1 MSKVKPLFLDDGNL
15 RQMSPGFTIDPTMFN
30 GSTVG
35 RFNSQNPYK
44 ARDVVLHDV
53 GQGLAF
59 YEAKGDL
66 YPKAFYSGDWE
77 PVGTAITGSQGDQGL
92 DGSPGSDAKFLVVT
106 ADSHVFRYGS
116 DGGLRNPEQITVT
129 ANMQN
134 LGDGVLTWTARGA
147 GVDRSGLVDL
157 FPSEATPCVVL
168 GNQLI
173 IPGGFFTSFIDSN
186 SSHWDDPVLTL
197 TASQGT
203 YQDTFRVLKLKDGEN
218 ALLAFLTNS
227 NHTTS
232 TGEKVYV
239 DSSGN
244 GVADSPIV
252 SGDSLAP
259 AGGDFKVYR
268 GFLELTPANS
278 PVSYEVGAITP
289 AGGASVSI
297 DSGGVYTVASVSAET
312 VTVVLRAT
320 VDGETAE
327 TIYTHALAFQG
338 RDGTSF
344 LSGASAPTPND
355 GLEGDFWL
363 DTSSLSLYG
372 PKRGATT
379 ASSVSV
385 TGAPAAAA
393 AANTQYAP
401 DGGTSDGVATYASGS
416 VTIARYQGTGLWS
429 TKSAWRIYDGLSLL
443 VESNLVYP
451 ATIPDPWDASW
462 NSSGGPNI
470 LITEVEYP
478 QWPTPG
484 INLTGA
490 GVDTDGDGLVD
501 AMVANGFLG
510 HNRTIDRS
518 LSCAATVNGLMIGE
532 VTIADPSVFTIAEG
546 GIIIIVGEQIG
557 SAITPDSLGEFLSP
571 LAISGVW
578 GDVANKPAGF
588 PPEPHTQSVDSIT
601 GLQAA
606 LTELQRVA
614 SQNRVFVSDEPPP
627 RPGTEGD
634 ETRVGDIWVQWDPN
648 E

>member
-1 MSKVKPLFLDDGNL
+1 MRKVKPLFLDDGNL
-15 RQMSPGFTIDPTMFN
+15 RQMSTGFTIDPTMFN

-53 GQGLAF
+53 GQGPAF
-59 YEAKGDL
+59 YEAKEDL
-66 YPKAFYSGDWE
+66 YPKAFHSGDWE

-92 DGSPGSDAKFLVVT
+92 DGAPGSDAKFLVVT

-116 DGGLRNPEQITVT
+116 DSGLRNPEQITVT

-134 LGDGVLTWTARGA
+134 LGEGVLTWTARGA

-157 FPSEATPCVVL
+157 FPSGANPCVVS

-186 SSHWDDPVLTL
+186 SSNWDDPVLTL
-197 TASQGT
+197 TASQGI

-232 TGEKVYV
+232 TGVKSYV
-239 DSSGN
+239 DTGN
-244 GVADSPIV
+244 GVAESPIV
-252 SGDSLAP
+252 SGDPLAP

-268 GFLELTPANS
+268 GFLELTPDNS
-278 PVSYEVGAITP
+278 TVSYDVGTITP
-289 AGGASVSI
+289 AGGAVVSI
-297 DSGGVYTVASVSAET
+297 DSEGVYAVASVSAET
-312 VTVVLRAT
+312 VTVVLKAT

-327 TIYTHALAFQG
+327 TTYTHALAFQG
-338 RDGTSF
+338 RDGNSL
-344 LSGASAPTPND
+344 LSGPMAPTPAD
-355 GLEGDFWL
+355 GYEGDFWL
-363 DTSSLSLYG
+363 DTSSITLYG
-372 PKRGATT
+372 PKR
-379 ASSVSV
+379 
-385 TGAPAAAA
+385 AAE
-393 AANTQYAP
+393 
-401 DGGTSDGVATYASGS
+401 D
-416 VTIARYQGTGLWS
+416 
-429 TKSAWRIYDGLSLL
+429 
-443 VESNLVYP
+443 
-451 ATIPDPWDASW
+451 
-462 NSSGGPNI
+462 
-470 LITEVEYP
+470 P
-478 QWPTPG
+478 QWATPG

-490 GVDTDGDGLVD
+490 GVDTDGDGFVD

-518 LSCAATVNGLMIGE
+518 LSCADTVNGLMIGE

-557 SAITPDSLGEFLSP
+557 SAITPESLGEFLSP

-588 PPEPHTQSVDSIT
+588 PPEPHTQSVDSII

>member
-15 RQMSPGFTIDPTMFN
+15 RQMSTGFTIDPTMLN

-53 GQGLAF
+53 GLGPAF

-66 YPKAFYSGDWE
+66 YPKAFHLGDWE
-77 PVGTAITGSQGDQGL
+77 PVGTAITGSQGNQGL
-92 DGSPGSDAKFLVVT
+92 DGAPGSDAKFLVVT

-116 DGGLRNPEQITVT
+116 DGGLRNPEKITVT

-134 LGDGVLTWTARGA
+134 LGEGVLTWTAYGA
-147 GVDRSGLVDL
+147 GVDRSGLVEL

-173 IPGGFFTSFIDSN
+173 IPGGFFTSFIASN
-186 SSHWDDPVLTL
+186 SSSWDDPVLTL
-197 TASQGT
+197 TASQGS

-239 DSSGN
+239 DSTGN

-252 SGDSLAP
+252 SGDTLAP

-268 GFLELTPANS
+268 GFLELTPTNS
-278 PVSYEVGAITP
+278 SVSYEVGTITP

-297 DSGGVYTVASVSAET
+297 NTEGVYTVDSVSAET
-312 VTVVLRAT
+312 VTVVLKAT

-327 TIYTHALAFQG
+327 TIYTHSLAFQG

-344 LSGASAPTPND
+344 LSGAVSPTSAD
-355 GLEGDFWL
+355 GLDGDFWL

-372 PKRGATT
+372 PK
-379 ASSVSV
+379 
-385 TGAPAAAA
+385 
-393 AANTQYAP
+393 
-401 DGGTSDGVATYASGS
+401 
-416 VTIARYQGTGLWS
+416 
-429 TKSAWRIYDGLSLL
+429 
-443 VESNLVYP
+443 E
-451 ATIPDPWDASW
+451 
-462 NSSGGPNI
+462 NS
-470 LITEVEYP
+470 
-478 QWPTPG
+478 QWPSLG

-490 GVDTDGDGLVD
+490 GVDTDGDGFVD

-510 HNRTIDRS
+510 HNRTITRS

-532 VTIADPSVFTIAEG
+532 VTIEELSEFTIADG

-557 SAITPDSLGEFLSP
+557 SAITPESLGEFLSP

-588 PPEPHTQSVDSIT
+588 PPAPHTQSVDSIT

-614 SQNRVFVSDEPPP
+614 LQNRVFVSDEPPP
-627 RPGTEGD
+627 RPGTAGD